1 MIQKATV
8 RASEPVPRRFTREEY
23 YQMND
28 LGWFIGQRV
37 QLIGGEIIVMPAFN
51 PPHPAATKLAEK
63 TLEAAFGPGFHARVQ
78 APLTLPDDSEP
89 EPDVAIVPGQV
100 RDYLNSHPTIAPL
113 VVEVSDKTLR
123 LDRNTK
129 GSLYASA
136 GLQEYWIINL
146 VDHQLEVYRRP
157 IPDAKEPHGFVYDDV
172 TFLGRADFVTPLALP
187 GTRIAVADLLP

>member
-28 LGWFIGQRV
+28 LGWFIDQRV
-37 QLIGGEIIVMPAFN
+37 QLIAGEIIVMPAFN
-51 PPHPAATKLAEK
+51 PPHPAATNLTAKA
-63 TLEAAFGPGFHARVQ
+63 LETAFGSGFHVRIQ
-78 APLTLPDDSEP
+78 QPLTLPDDSEP

-100 RDYLNSHPTIAPL
+100 RDYLNNHPTTAPL

-129 GSLYASA
+129 GRLYASA

-146 VDHQLEVYRRP
+146 VDRQLEVYRRP
-157 IPDAKEPHGFVYDDV
+157 IPDAKEPHGLVYDDV
-172 TFLGRADFVTPLALP
+172 TFLGPADFVTPLALP